1 MEELN
6 YAYLDPEDS
15 KGSRHTGYE
24 IAQIQINWDN
34 TLRSYV
40 ATLLF
45 DIPSRDYG
53 YKPFCIRLFATDR
66 HSLVTMIK
74 YQAKLYKP
82 RERFRIT
89 LRGTNT
95 SVPYFFTPLLISI
108 DYN

>member
-53 YKPFCIRLFATDR
+53 YKPFCIRLCATDR

-89 LRGTNT
+89 FPDKGSNDRIFATIEG
-95 SVPYFFTPLLISI
+95 
-108 DYN
+108 